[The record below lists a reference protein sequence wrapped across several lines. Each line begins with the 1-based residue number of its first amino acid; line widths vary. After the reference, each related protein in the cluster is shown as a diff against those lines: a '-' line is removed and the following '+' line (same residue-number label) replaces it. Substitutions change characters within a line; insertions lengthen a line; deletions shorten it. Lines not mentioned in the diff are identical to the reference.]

1 MVSLQGVTADTV
13 DRTLRLD
20 MVKGDIAA
28 LADGE
33 ILVDENGGQG
43 QGVEGRRPHPDRR
56 SARPAR
62 QELTL
67 GGTYAEN
74 QIAGSYLIGLDTYEQ
89 NYSQKLDQVVADDGH
104 AGRRRGRRCAPTSR
118 PPPGASN
125 LEIRDQSEFKAEQ
138 RKQINQLLG
147 FILVLLAL
155 AVLIAA
161 LGIVNTLAL
170 SVIERTREIG
180 LLRAVG
186 MGRRQV
192 RRMIRLES
200 VVIAIFGTLLGLAL
214 GVALGLRAG
223 DRAQR
228 RGDRPAGHPVR
239 QLRAVPRRS
248 ERSSGWWPP
257 CWPARRAARLDV
269 LRAITTE

>member
-1 MVSLQGVTADTV
+1 MAKDKGWKVG
-13 DRTLRLD
+13 DRIPI
-20 MVKGDIAA
+20 VF
-28 LADGE
+28 
-33 ILVDENGGQG
+33 GQTG
-43 QGVEGRRPHPDRR
+43 K
-56 SARPAR
+56 

-89 NYSQKLDQVVADDGH
+89 NYSQKLDQVVAMTVTPDADL
-104 AGRRRGRRCAPTSR
+104 AQVRADIQDAA
-118 PPPGASN
+118 GASN

-200 VVIAIFGTLLGLAL
+200 VVIAIFGTALGLAL
-214 GVALGLRAG
+214 GVALGSAMVTALNDEGIDQLVIPYGQLVLYLVAG
-223 DRAQR
+223 ALI
-228 RGDRPAGHPVR
+228 GVVA
-239 QLRAVPRRS
+239 AV
-248 ERSSGWWPP
+248 
-257 CWPARRAARLDV
+257 WPARRAARLDV
-269 LRAITTE
+269 LRAVTTE